1 MTNKLLI
8 WTLTS
13 GALLL
18 TSNSGIATA
27 DKRQIAAAQTCNVA
41 SGWLEP
47 ALAKSRS
54 LTANKVLSNAV
65 ERDFVLLGEQHD
77 DPDHHRWQL
86 QTLAGLYAHRSE
98 MVIGFEMFP
107 RRLQPV
113 LDRWVEGK
121 LTVREFLT
129 QAEWEKVWNFP
140 PELYLP
146 LFEFARINRIPMVAL
161 NVERSLTKAIG
172 EKGWDNVPAADRAGL
187 SRPAPALPAYR
198 ELLSSV
204 YREHLPG
211 PRRVPGKPAPIDKAF
226 EAFVDAQLTWDRAMA
241 ENLASRAVPGKAGS
255 KPLLVGIMGSGHL
268 RHGHGVA
275 HQLRALGF
283 NQIATLL
290 PRSGDMFCNDLE
302 PGLADAVFNLPVAA
316 IVPPQ
321 PPRLGVALEDTA
333 EGGVRVQSI
342 TAGSL
347 AERSGFA
354 VGDRLI
360 EVAGSPPGNTGAVIA
375 IIRRQPAGTW
385 LPLRV
390 QRGETT
396 VDLIVRFPAKT

>member
-1 MTNKLLI
+1 MQSKPLL
-8 WTLTS
+8 WTLMASAVLMMT
-13 GALLL
+13 GL
-18 TSNSGIATA
+18 GVATA
-27 DKRQIAAAQTCNVA
+27 DKRRAAVVETCNVA

-47 ALAKSRS
+47 ASAKSKS
-54 LTANKVLSNAV
+54 LAANKVLANAA
-65 ERDFVLLGEQHD
+65 EREFVLLGEQHD
-77 DPDHHRWQL
+77 DADHHRWQL
-86 QTLAGLYAHRSE
+86 QTLAGLYAYRPD

-129 QAEWEKVWNFP
+129 QAEWDTVWSFP

-172 EKGWDNVPAADRAGL
+172 EKGWDNVPAAERAGL
-187 SRPAPALPAYR
+187 SRPAPPLPAYR
-198 ELLSSV
+198 DILSSI
-204 YREHLPG
+204 YREHMPG
-211 PRRVPGKPAPIDKAF
+211 PRRAAGKPARTDKAF

-241 ENLASRAVPGKAGS
+241 EGLANRAVADKNGN

-268 RHGHGVA
+268 RYGHGVP

-290 PRSGDMFCNDLE
+290 PRSEDMACDDLE
-302 PGLADAVFNLPVAA
+302 SGLADAVFTLPVAA
-316 IVPPQ
+316 KVAPQ
-321 PPRLGVALEDTA
+321 PPRLGVALEDA
-333 EGGVRVQSI
+333 EGSVRVQSI

-347 AERSGFA
+347 AETQRLCRGRPADRSC
-354 VGDRLI
+354 
-360 EVAGSPPGNTGAVIA
+360 
-375 IIRRQPAGTW
+375 RQPAGQY
-385 LPLRV
+385 LVGHLDHSP
-390 QRGETT
+390 
-396 VDLIVRFPAKT
+396 PATRHLATAARPAR